1 MHITGIYILFVSWG
15 DGQKLQGNV
24 QFKFMLLLVSESFG
38 DGKLWMVQMRLLDA
52 LSSFGSGSTVLNC
65 TGIFLLAIC
74 AIQFF
79 NWIATVYK
87 KFFRSVRK
95 KSAGRCFKPSLE
107 LSSLSRCPIE
117 VLSCFLSLFYP
128 WASFYDSFSSSF
140 LLPIK
145 IYRQILENKKH
156 LFLFVFVESRL
167 IFSQRDLL
175 CCRSQNCIV
184 KSIYKVFSPSRVFIF
199 LHSSRTYMLI
209 RNLKPKHNIRQRQP
223 E

>member
-15 DGQKLQGNV
+15 DDQKLHGNV
-24 QFKFMLLLVSESFG
+24 QFKFMLLLVFESFG

-87 KFFRSVRK
+87 KNFQSVRK

-117 VLSCFLSLFYP
+117 VLSCFLSLFIPGHLFVIHSVVHFCYQWKYTDNSWRTKSLFSCLWNQDLFSP
-128 WASFYDSFSSSF
+128 KEIYYVVEARTALWNQFIKYFPLPEFSFSCTVLALTCSS
-140 LLPIK
+140 K
-145 IYRQILENKKH
+145 
-156 LFLFVFVESRL
+156 
-167 IFSQRDLL
+167 
-175 CCRSQNCIV
+175 
-184 KSIYKVFSPSRVFIF
+184 
-199 LHSSRTYMLI
+199 T
-209 RNLKPKHNIRQRQP
+209 
-223 E
+223 